1 MLERQSLKLH
11 HLTESGRESNNN
23 RHCYVHEFGHTCSMP
38 DDRLIKTMLL
48 QGSVSL
54 MIIDK
59 TAKKTSKEI
68 DWQRYA
74 VVWSELTVRSCSTVT
89 RSCFRKQHR

>member
-1 MLERQSLKLH
+1 
-11 HLTESGRESNNN
+11 
-23 RHCYVHEFGHTCSMP
+23 MP

-68 DWQRYA
+68 D
-74 VVWSELTVRSCSTVT
+74 
-89 RSCFRKQHR
+89 